1 MRIAN
6 HNNFFFNSI
15 QNLARS
21 CAKQKECPN
30 NDAINFLFSCCP
42 SLSSSVSTPTLSR
55 SNKHRIQIDQKS
67 QDSVVALI
75 IYLLESNFQ
84 QKYCNLIVDYLLDL
98 FDKLIDVEWI
108 EVVKIYEQDRI
119 PIAERFSFCLNTAL
133 TDIAYFCPE
142 LTEKII
148 EKQINQLERLTK
160 LLIGFDKH
168 DDDEQACIELCDH
181 LLPLLLGLCRSL
193 GRCPATTTK
202 SRRRQCDN
210 DDSNDDDDNVIQQ
223 ESLFLKIFPQKCQ
236 PPKSDLSQEPTV
248 DFDNNITINV
258 PVGVYSSSSSSTA
271 ATAAANTSIGGRKSI
286 PKSDTNQSLRSKI
299 ATFAEQHSNHSS
311 LWEDVDYT
319 SIFFHK
325 YGSNFDWFINDNY
338 SEYFHQVEHF
348 KINFTHEYLQRL
360 FQCFNSLLNKE
371 LLKKFD
377 EIAMKIYERNKSS
390 RILYYKQFNEIVH
403 LAIISLLKS
412 LLFLRQD
419 LHTKFITEIEEF
431 IKQLYLNYQSELSS
445 KNPSTSTSI
454 KIFKFNIL
462 TNALC
467 LDLLVWTAQDETTA
481 DTLCFRISERLNAQ
495 HGHRLVITHLPIFLS
510 CLNGLG
516 YLVQSFPTTAIS
528 CISVLRDFLIVP
540 SPILLKLTEQK
551 HLQIIDCNQ
560 MITND
565 LLSNDYQGKY
575 LIRTGGIVGGGDKF
589 TLFNKLR
596 DCAIDNLCICLRH
609 GLKYDSHCIQASIAS
624 ISNHLYQAEKSA
636 RESTII
642 SMNTIVT
649 LGRMA
654 IKLSD
659 IPRTVEIVFQFF
671 QQRFCQPV
679 SSIDSLIVEQLSEMA
694 IARHCRDVVYDHAMK
709 MFATITI
716 KSSLAYNNNE
726 QINYSHVSLPVIN
739 AYGYFARR
747 LNQKSDLIELLGRLL
762 ELFVQLGLEGK
773 RANEKNPTT
782 VKTSTS
788 AGNLG
793 ILIPVIATI
802 TKRLPF
808 LENPKPRLHKLFR
821 DFWLYCVVMGFT
833 SNTQLWPQDWY
844 LGVKEIAAKSPLL
857 KSSSHLRSDLH
868 LNSAIR
874 NDAVSGLELQEIR
887 NQILGDLEYN
897 SEVSAIINK
906 LTFAQCIY
914 LLSICRL
921 EVFRIQTNN
930 SINPFY
936 IIMQYLEDHSI
947 QKDKYGIWQCI
958 LSISDKI
965 FKVFLEMM
973 VKKPKNKLRDNEL
986 EEYSILLLVKF
997 NNRQK
1002 QIRRAADR
1010 YLSGLVDRFPHLLW
1024 SKRVLTTMLNI
1035 LEVLG
1040 HSLELNHMEGIVELQ
1055 VPDTNYIIQLAETM
1069 EARENIVRDFGAR
1082 CEGIIQEAVKWA
1094 PNITRSHLQ
1103 EYMTN
1108 SRAAL
1113 DDFGQHSG
1121 LTLAVHSI
1129 ANCSAVNEKI
1139 TLASMTTATTTVPAG
1154 KIPFFVRNKCSEF
1167 LSTTSIRTYYLGEIS
1182 GMIKSLS
1189 SKQSKKLIIEKLI
1202 EDFQQSC
1209 SENDVYLHEQCIY
1222 RITAMI
1228 ILSPDCDLHLFHLL
1242 CWAPVYLFS
1251 HKTIY
1256 SIISSWKWLLS
1267 ARSDLELMFTKEM
1280 STAWVATF
1288 DKKIGLF
1295 APDSLNLDP
1304 LSLNNDQ
1311 DLKPDTPYLGAHA
1324 EWVKFLNER
1333 IEIAKY
1339 SSLDQ
1344 VEIFVN
1350 LLHRSLHI
1358 SVGRIYYSTRNISTI
1373 GTRFRLLNC
1382 GLSLVQGETLLN
1394 SVSKFVLRE
1403 RIYSAAIDYF
1413 CGPQI
1418 CPSQKSTELRDD
1430 ILSLIKFWQ
1439 SLQADRKYLKSVHLP
1454 DIISID
1460 NISQIY
1466 QPNQN
1471 QLHLTLDQ
1479 RSLSI
1484 DTNLNQARYTP
1495 TGGSISGGIGA
1506 GGGWINTVPL
1516 SSNVSTLSKRSSAF
1530 KQGGGTAGAGGGTG
1544 GSQYKNKD
1552 QNNGYLDCFLKDYIR
1567 KRNLVLSLLAIEI
1580 EFLISWYNPLNLTD
1594 LSIPGEESVLKWFN
1608 QPMNERNLR
1617 DLVRLAWNISP
1628 SLAVFLPA
1636 RFKNNEIV
1644 QEISRLVQI
1653 YPMAVCHI
1661 PEALDYLVTSDMI
1674 LNERLELNYMLTW
1687 APITPIKA
1695 LSFFSRKYPNHPIT
1709 VQFAIRNLFQTK
1721 PDVIMLFI
1729 PQLLQAVRYDAIG
1742 YITEFIKS
1750 IAKRSQLL
1758 AHQFIWNMQTNM
1770 FKDEESQIRDLD
1782 VYDQYEMI
1790 IQTIVN
1796 SLSGPAKKF
1805 YEKEFDFFS
1814 KVTNISGEIRPYPK
1828 GEERKNALLR
1838 CLSKIDVQLGCYLP
1852 SKPEALVIDID
1863 RLTGVPLQSAAKAP
1877 FLARFKII
1885 YCGQDQLETLAMS
1898 EDNQDDQYIRSMGP
1912 EMWEAAIFKVG
1923 DDVRQDMLALQIIKL
1938 FKNVFKKVGLDLF
1951 LYPYR
1956 VVATAPGCGVIECV
1970 PNAKSRDQLGRKTD
1984 ISLYDY
1990 FLTIYGDESSGRFQ
2004 KARANFVKSMAAY
2017 SVVGFLLQIKDRH
2030 NGNIM
2035 IDEDGHIIHI
2045 DFGFMFESSPGGNL
2059 GFEPDIKLTDEMV
2072 QVMGGKIDA
2081 PAFQWFEILCVQ
2093 AYLAIRPYRES
2104 IITLVSLMLDTGLPC
2119 FRGQT
2124 VKQLTTR
2131 FCPEYNDKDAATY
2144 MLQIIRDSFLESS
2157 YTYI

>member
-21 CAKQKECPN
+21 CAKQKECPT
-30 NDAINFLFSCCP
+30 DAINFLLSCCP
-42 SLSSSVSTPTLSR
+42 SLPSSSSSHIPRV
-55 SNKHRIQIDQKS
+55 QIDQKS

-75 IYLLESNFQ
+75 IFLIESNFHQ
-84 QKYCNLIVDYLLDL
+84 RYRDDIVDYLLDL
-98 FDKLIDVEWI
+98 LDKLIDADWI
-108 EVVKIYEQDRI
+108 EEIKIYEQDRI
-119 PIAERFSFCLNTAL
+119 PIAERFSFCVNTAL
-133 TDIAYFCPE
+133 TDVAYFCPE
-142 LTEKII
+142 LTRKII
-148 EKQINQLERLTK
+148 DRQIDLLERLTN
-160 LLIGFDKH
+160 LLIEFQLNIVA
-168 DDDEQACIELCDH
+168 DDCIRLCGH
-181 LLPLLLGLCRSL
+181 LLPIFLGLCRSI
-193 GRCPATTTK
+193 GRCSAAKRNDTK
-202 SRRRQCDN
+202 
-210 DDSNDDDDNVIQQ
+210 
-223 ESLFLKIFPQKCQ
+223 ESLFLKLFPAKWQ
-236 PPKSDLSQEPTV
+236 PPQSDLSQEPSL
-248 DFDNNITINV
+248 DADKITINV
-258 PVGVYSSSSSSTA
+258 PTINSS
-271 ATAAANTSIGGRKSI
+271 IGRKSI
-286 PKSDTNQSLRSKI
+286 PKSDTSQSLRSKSLLLLDNHHHNHQNSG
-299 ATFAEQHSNHSS
+299 EQHKRI
-311 LWEDVDYT
+311 WEDVDYP

-325 YGSNFDWFINDNY
+325 YGSNFDWFVDDY
-338 SEYFHQVEHF
+338 STYFRNVEQF
-348 KINFTHEYLQRL
+348 KKNFTYDHLQRL
-360 FQCFNSLLNKE
+360 FVVFNALLNKD
-371 LLKKFD
+371 LLKTFD
-377 EIAMKIYERNKSS
+377 DVAAKVYEQNKL
-390 RILYYKQFNEIVH
+390 RIFHYKQFNEIVH
-403 LAIISLLKS
+403 LAVIALLKS
-412 LLFLRQD
+412 LLFLRTD
-419 LHTKFITEIEEF
+419 LSPEFIAEIEEF
-431 IKQLYLNYQSELSS
+431 VKLLYLSCQSELSI
-445 KNPSTSTSI
+445 KNQSNVSSSSSSI
-454 KIFKFNIL
+454 KVFKFNVL

-481 DTLCFRISERLNAQ
+481 DTLSFRISERLNAT
-495 HGHRLVITHLPIFLS
+495 HGHRLVVTHLPIFLS

-516 YLVQSFPTTAIS
+516 YLVQSFPTAAVS

-540 SPILLKLTEQK
+540 SPILLKLSEQK
-551 HLQIIDCNQ
+551 HHGQNLESVSSFTDSLS
-560 MITND
+560 ITI
-565 LLSNDYQGKY
+565 SDYNGKSMAINY
-575 LIRTGGIVGGGDKF
+575 SILGEKS

-609 GLKYDSHCIQASIAS
+609 GLKYDSHCIQAAIAS

-679 SSIDSLIVEQLSEMA
+679 SGIDSLIVEQLSEMA
-694 IARHCRDVVYDHAMK
+694 IADRCRDVVYDHAMK

-716 KSSLAYNNNE
+716 QSSAAYSNDMNDYKNS
-726 QINYSHVSLPVIN
+726 YRHVSLAVIN
-739 AYGYFARR
+739 SYGYFARR
-747 LNQKSDLIELLGRLL
+747 LYKESDLIDLLGRLL
-762 ELFVQLGLEGK
+762 ELFVQLGLESK
-773 RANEKNPTT
+773 RANEKNPTL

-833 SNTQLWPQDWY
+833 SNTSLWPQDWY
-844 LGVKEIAAKSPLL
+844 IGVKEIAAKSPLL

-921 EVFRIQTNN
+921 EVFRVQTNF

-965 FKVFLEMM
+965 FNVFLDMM
-973 VKKPKNKLRDNEL
+973 VKKPKNKTRDNEL

-1040 HSLELNHMEGIVELQ
+1040 HSLEFNHMEGIVELQ
-1055 VPDTNYIIQLAETM
+1055 VPDTNYLIQLAETM
-1069 EARENIVRDFGAR
+1069 EARESIVRDFGAR

-1108 SRAAL
+1108 SRTAL

-1129 ANCSAVNEKI
+1129 ANCSAPNEKI
-1139 TLASMTTATTTVPAG
+1139 TLPTTTMMVQAG

-1167 LSTTSIRTYYLGEIS
+1167 ISTTSIRTYYLGEIS
-1182 GMIKSLS
+1182 GMLAQTVQQK
-1189 SKQSKKLIIEKLI
+1189 SKKDIINKLI
-1202 EDFQQSC
+1202 AEFQQSC
-1209 SENDVYLHEQCIY
+1209 NIGDVYLHEECIY

-1228 ILSPDCDLHLFHLL
+1228 ILSPECDLHLFHLL

-1280 STAWVATF
+1280 SAAWVATF

-1295 APDSLNLDP
+1295 APDSINVDP
-1304 LSLNNDQ
+1304 LSCSDDLQ
-1311 DLKPDTPYLGAHA
+1311 LKPDTPYLGAHA

-1350 LLHRSLHI
+1350 LLHRSLHM
-1358 SVGRIYYSTRNISTI
+1358 SVGRVYYSTRNISTI
-1373 GTRFRLLNC
+1373 GTRFRILNC
-1382 GLSLVQGETLLN
+1382 GLSLVQGETMLN

-1418 CPSQKSTELRDD
+1418 CPSQKSTELRED
-1430 ILSLIKFWQ
+1430 IVSLIKFWQ
-1439 SLQADRKYLKSVHLP
+1439 SLHADRKYLKTVNVP
-1454 DIISID
+1454 DLNSAD
-1460 NISQIY
+1460 NISQS
-1466 QPNQN
+1466 
-1471 QLHLTLDQ
+1471 LHLNADQ

-1484 DTNLNQARYTP
+1484 DTNLNQSRITP
-1495 TGGSISGGIGA
+1495 T
-1506 GGGWINTVPL
+1506 GGWINTVPL
-1516 SSNVSTLSKRSSAF
+1516 SSNVSTISKRSSAF
-1530 KQGGGTAGAGGGTG
+1530 K
-1544 GSQYKNKD
+1544 GSHYKNKE
-1552 QNNGYLDCFLKDYIR
+1552 NNGYLDCFLKDYIR

-1580 EFLISWYNPLNLTD
+1580 EFLISWYNPLNLSD
-1594 LSIPGEESVLKWFN
+1594 LAIPGEETVLKWFN
-1608 QPMNERNLR
+1608 QPMNQRNLR
-1617 DLVRLAWNISP
+1617 EIVRLAWNISP
-1628 SLAVFLPA
+1628 SLAVFLPC
-1636 RFKNNEIV
+1636 RFKNTEIV

-1721 PDVIMLFI
+1721 PDVIMMFI

-1750 IAKRSQLL
+1750 IAKISQLL
-1758 AHQFIWNMQTNM
+1758 AHQFIWNMNTNLY
-1770 FKDEESQIRDLD
+1770 KDEEGVIKDLD

-1790 IQTIVN
+1790 INSIVN
-1796 SLSGPAKKF
+1796 SLSGPAKAF
-1805 YEKEFDFFS
+1805 YEKEFDFFG

-1838 CLSKIDVQLGCYLP
+1838 CLSRIDVQLGCYLP

-1885 YCGQDQLETLAMS
+1885 YCGQDQLESLAMND
-1898 EDNQDDQYIRSMGP
+1898 DNQDDQYLRSMGQ

-2004 KARANFVKSMAAY
+2004 EARANFVKSMAAY

-2093 AYLAIRPYRES
+2093 AYLAVRPYRES

-2144 MLQIIRDSFLESS
+2144 MLQIIRDSFLNLRTR
-2157 YTYI
+2157 TYDMIQYYQNQIPY